1 MAYGQLEFIT
11 SASTASGN
19 TLDITDCFNA
29 DYDIYM
35 IKSYFNCSSEN
46 ASRFRVIDTSG
57 TVQTGALYTY
67 AEQGIMS
74 ATADGQNKTTG
85 TTGYN
90 NIAVVESNY
99 GANAI
104 SYLFNPYVSGVYPF
118 MISQSI
124 SMYVNGV
131 TVTTGGFKFI
141 GAWQGGS
148 QIAGIQLS
156 EQNGIA
162 SVLEMKVYGIK

>member
-19 TLDITDCFNA
+19 TLELTNCFNA

-46 ASRFRVIDTSG
+46 FSRFRLIDTAG

-67 AEQGIMS
+67 AEQGINS
-74 ATADGQNKTTG
+74 GTADGQNKTTG
-85 TTGYN
+85 TTGFN
-90 NIAVVESNY
+90 NIVGVESNY

-124 SMYVNGV
+124 GMYVNGA
-131 TVTTGGFKFI
+131 TVTTSGMKFI

-156 EQNGIA
+156 EQNGVA